1 MKINEVEI
9 IYKRKNSAKPKF
21 NSSKQAYKILYPF
34 FEGIIDHK
42 ESFKILLCDNS
53 NRILGVHHL
62 SEGGLTSTVV
72 DIRIIAQSII
82 LSNAKSVILAHNH
95 PSGNLK
101 PSEQDKNV
109 TNKIKSMCNL
119 LEVNLLDHIILTS
132 ENHFSFLDE
141 GIL

>member
-9 IYKRKNSAKPKF
+9 VYKRKNSAKPRF
-21 NSSKQAYKILYPF
+21 NSSIQAYKILYPF
-34 FEGIIDHK
+34 FEELIDHR
-42 ESFKILLCDNS
+42 ESFKILLCDNN

-62 SEGGLTSTVV
+62 SEGSLTGTVV
-72 DIRIIAQSII
+72 DLRIIAQSVI
-82 LSNAKSVILAHNH
+82 LSNAKSIILAHNH

-109 TNKIKSMCNL
+109 TKKIKNMCEL

-132 ENHFSFLDE
+132 ENHFSFTDE

>member
-9 IYKRKNSAKPKF
+9 VYKRKNSAKPKF
-21 NSSKQAYKILYPF
+21 NSSRQAYKILYPF

-42 ESFKILLCDNS
+42 ESFKILLCDNR

-62 SEGGLTSTVV
+62 SEGGLTGTVV

-82 LSNAKSVILAHNH
+82 LSNARSVILAHNH

-109 TNKIKSMCNL
+109 TNKIKNMCEL
-119 LEVNLLDHIILTS
+119 LGVNLLDHIILTS
-132 ENHFSFLDE
+132 ENHFSFADE
-141 GIL
+141 GII